1 MKSDFT
7 FHRFYSYLNKYV
19 VNAVFDLIIL
29 LQVTIINYMPRIKD
43 LSIKLKIILSVS
55 IFQILSL
62 IIAVL
67 GTIGLFRMEREAVLS
82 NSMFLSVETNLN
94 NLKHNVGMRR
104 QIVAQTLASKKK
116 DEALKFFDEVKSYNT
131 IIDESIEN
139 MKKISLEIE
148 KQFLEKGMKES
159 PESIQFETTF
169 KEIEQIV
176 KSFYEANPIY
186 EKNLNE
192 YFLYDTPDWKQNQ
205 IEKENMAL
213 YNQKGIEYKSFLEKT
228 KKLSDILSSGIG
240 DSKNTLISTSNQVK
254 WVLWG
259 GYIFSLF
266 VVILVTYMMI
276 RRIAYPIIHAEMIA
290 NRFADG
296 DLTSTYENSSLDE
309 IGRLVSAINK
319 AMSNLKNIVVQ
330 IGSTSDHLASSAEE
344 LSATSRNLADGA
356 TNQASSLEETAS
368 AVTEISESI
377 SYVSDSARDQEKEVI
392 ETNKSMNELSKSII
406 QITETAKS
414 VNEGSQSALAEAKE
428 GQLKVNET
436 VKRMAAIEESS
447 EQISDIINVINDISE
462 QTNLLALNAAIEAA
476 RAGESGRGFA
486 VVAEEISK
494 LAARSQKATREI
506 AELITDS
513 ISKVNDG
520 KAIVGQVVDSLNK
533 ILNKSME
540 AAQLSDSIS
549 NATKTQSTGSQKV
562 LKSVTTLA
570 QMAQSISRATNEMK
584 VSSKEISN
592 AIEQVNSVAQNTAS
606 SSEEMAAS
614 TSELASQ
621 SEKLSGLIGVF
632 KV

>member
-1 MKSDFT
+1 
-7 FHRFYSYLNKYV
+7 
-19 VNAVFDLIIL
+19 
-29 LQVTIINYMPRIKD
+29 MPRIKD

-55 IFQILSL
+55 IFQVLSL
-62 IIAVL
+62 AIALL
-67 GTIGLFRMEREAVLS
+67 GTSGLFKMESEAVLT
-82 NSMFLSVETNLN
+82 NSMFLNIETNLN
-94 NLKHNVGMRR
+94 SLKYHLNLRR
-104 QIVAQTLASKKK
+104 VSIQEMMSTKVKTEIFSK
-116 DEALKFFDEVKSYNT
+116 LDEVK
-131 IIDESIEN
+131 D
-139 MKKISLEIE
+139 
-148 KQFLEKGMKES
+148 LEKLSNTDFDNLKKSIAEIGEKYKEKGITDNTTEKEINELLNNFDTDMKEF
-159 PESIQFETTF
+159 QLATLL
-169 KEIEQIV
+169 
-176 KSFYEANPIY
+176 Y
-186 EKNLNE
+186 EKNYTE
-192 YFLYDTPDWKQNQ
+192 FFIYDTPDYKKYQL
-205 IEKENMAL
+205 ENEIKDKFAEMGKKYKNFL
-213 YNQKGIEYKSFLEKT
+213 IKSQKFFEIIAMGV
-228 KKLSDILSSGIG
+228 G
-240 DSKNTLISTSNQVK
+240 DSKNTIIATSNQVK
-254 WVLWG
+254 LVLWG
-259 GYIFSLF
+259 GYIISLIIM
-266 VVILVTYMMI
+266 ILVTYMMI
-276 RRIAYPIIHAEMIA
+276 RRIAIPIIHAEEVA
-290 NRFADG
+290 NKFADG
-296 DLTSTYENSSLDE
+296 DLTATYENNSKDE
-309 IGRLVSAINK
+309 IGRLVTALNRASK
-319 AMSNLKNIVVQ
+319 NLKDIVLQ
-330 IGSTSDHLASSAEE
+330 IGNTSDHLASSAEE

-392 ETNKSMNELSKSII
+392 ETNKSMNELSKSIT

-414 VNEGSQSALAEAKE
+414 VNEGSQSALEEAKE
-428 GQLKVNET
+428 GQTKVNET

-520 KAIVGQVVDSLNK
+520 KAIVGQVVESLNK
-533 ILNKSME
+533 ILNKSNE

-549 NATKTQSTGSQKV
+549 NATKSQSTGSQKV

-621 SEKLSGLIGVF
+621 SEKLSQLIGVF